1 MDAKEEIKDRLAIE
15 DVVGEYVQ
23 LKRAGRLWRGLSPF
37 TNEKTPSFFV
47 TPDKNIWHD
56 FSSNK
61 GGDIYSF
68 IMEIE
73 GLDFREALELLARK
87 ANVELEKYGSGSRI
101 STDEKKRL
109 FDANIMAKK
118 YFQTCLVKS
127 KLAQEYVFK
136 KRNLTKDTVSEW
148 GIGYAPESGRMNSFL
163 QSKKFTT
170 QELRSAGLVSQ
181 RGYDM
186 FRDRMMIP
194 LCDGQG
200 QLVGFTGRIIGQ
212 GEPKYINT
220 PATLLYNKGRQIFG
234 LHLAKEA
241 IRTNN
246 LAVLVEGNLDVISSH
261 QAGVKNVVACAGTA
275 LTLEHLKSLAR
286 LTNKIALGFD
296 NDKAGITATERA
308 VILAQELNLNLYVI
322 ELPHEV
328 KDPDELIQKDVKE
341 WRKVIEDPKSA
352 VEWIIDNYAATV
364 NLNSAEGKKEL
375 TTAAG
380 RVLSKLKDPVE
391 AEHHLST
398 LARLTE
404 TSLASLRNKISG
416 SDNNSPIQKLK
427 TPKAEKQK
435 SIQRHNAQVLIN
447 QILSICLKYKNLRSV
462 LANLPDKYLT
472 KPLAEIKYYL
482 IDESSIEITQ
492 DISDKL
498 NELEII
504 ADRIE
509 GDKRQTLMN
518 YLCELEILETEKRR
532 AKLMDEFAN
541 VDNDDDKKIEILNGA
556 IKGLNN
562 TIKLLKKTGGNDDF
576 EGLHSVWE
584 DRKENQI

>member
-1 MDAKEEIKDRLAIE
+1 MDAKEEIKSRLAIE
-15 DVVGEYVQ
+15 DVVGEYVK

-61 GGDIYSF
+61 GGDVFSF

-73 GLDFREALELLARK
+73 GLDFRGALEFLARK
-87 ANVELEKYGSGSRI
+87 ANVELEKYGKGSRI
-101 STDEKKRL
+101 STDEKNRL

-127 KLAQEYVFK
+127 KQAQEYIFK
-136 KRNLTKDTVSEW
+136 KRRLTKDTVAEW
-148 GIGYAPESGRMNSFL
+148 GIGYAPETGDTGRFL
-163 QSKKFTT
+163 QSKKFTEK
-170 QELRSAGLVSQ
+170 ELRGAGLISQ
-181 RGYDM
+181 RGFDM

-194 LCDGQG
+194 LCDSQG
-200 QLVGFTGRIIGQ
+200 QIVGFTGRIINA
-212 GEPKYINT
+212 GEPKYLNT

-246 LAVLVEGNLDVISSH
+246 MAVLVEGNLDVISSH

-275 LTLEHLKSLAR
+275 LTLDHLKSLAR
-286 LTNKIALGFD
+286 LTNKVALGFD
-296 NDKAGITATERA
+296 NDKAGIAATERA
-308 VILAQELNLNLYVI
+308 VILAQDLNINLYVI
-322 ELPHEV
+322 ELPHDT
-328 KDPDELIQKDVKE
+328 KDPDELIQKDVEKWREILKE
-341 WRKVIEDPKSA
+341 PKSA
-352 VEWIIDNYAATV
+352 VEWIIDNYAAMV
-364 NLNSAEGKKEL
+364 DLNSADGKKEL
-375 TTAAG
+375 TTAAS
-380 RVLSKLKDPVE
+380 RVISKLKDPVE
-391 AEHHLST
+391 AEHYLST

-404 TSLASLRNKISG
+404 TSLASLRKKISG
-416 SDNNSPIQKLK
+416 VENEVKHILK

-435 SIQRHNAQVLIN
+435 SIKRHNAQVLIN
-447 QILSICLKYKNLRSV
+447 QILAICLKYKNLRSV
-462 LANLPDKYLT
+462 LTNLPDEYLT

-482 IDESSIEITQ
+482 INESSIEITQ

-504 ADRIE
+504 ADRVE

-518 YLCELEILETEKRR
+518 YLRELEILEAEKRR
-532 AKLMDEFAN
+532 TKLMDEFAN
-541 VDNDDDKKIEILNGA
+541 VNNEDDKKIEILNGA

-562 TIKLLKKTGGNDDF
+562 TIKQLKKTGVNDDF
-576 EGLHSVWE
+576 EGLHNVWNG
-584 DRKENQI
+584 RKDEV